1 MIKHMIV
8 WKLKDDA
15 VDDIQYEIKHA
26 LEGLVGVIDGLLAM
40 KIHIFPLE
48 GSTGDIAMESIFQS
62 KEALDFYQRHELHQ
76 SIANTLVRP
85 NVDIRLSFDFE
96 L

>member
-15 VDDIQYEIKHA
+15 KDDIQYEIKHA
-26 LEGLVGVIDGLLAM
+26 LEGLVGVIDGLISM
-40 KIHIFPLE
+40 KIHIFPLD

-62 KEALDFYQRHELHQ
+62 KEALDFYQKHELHQ
-76 SIANTLVRP
+76 NIANTLVRP